1 MSCAIP
7 LSADPIRK
15 ITIEVMK
22 APLRP
27 YMSPTLPQMGVEAAV
42 ARVYAVTTHDRRSS
56 PPSSPTIVG
65 IAVPTIMLSS
75 MASIIATISANRT
88 TRTLRGCFSGSATTP
103 VLSAIV
109 PTPLGTAAVPG
120 YLLADRQVDY
130 TREIRPATSR
140 SSSKFRRALP
150 AGRQV
155 GFQGSARTTRMG
167 GTMDGT
173 KRQRRGDT
181 RQRIQDVALELF
193 SEQGY
198 EKTSLR
204 EIAEHLDV
212 TKAALYYH
220 FKTKE
225 EILISLFQDLTRP
238 LDELIEWGRQQ
249 PHTLDTKK
257 EVLRQYSEA
266 LSGAAPLFRFMQEN
280 QATVREL
287 SIGETFKDRMHSM
300 LDIIREPDSPLT
312 DQVRCV
318 SALFTMH
325 AGMFVLR
332 DVEGDPED
340 KRKAVLEVAID
351 LVTQAHGA

>member
-1 MSCAIP
+1 
-7 LSADPIRK
+7 
-15 ITIEVMK
+15 
-22 APLRP
+22 
-27 YMSPTLPQMGVEAAV
+27 
-42 ARVYAVTTHDRRSS
+42 
-56 PPSSPTIVG
+56 
-65 IAVPTIMLSS
+65 
-75 MASIIATISANRT
+75 
-88 TRTLRGCFSGSATTP
+88 
-103 VLSAIV
+103 
-109 PTPLGTAAVPG
+109 
-120 YLLADRQVDY
+120 
-130 TREIRPATSR
+130 
-140 SSSKFRRALP
+140 
-150 AGRQV
+150 
-155 GFQGSARTTRMG
+155 MG

-238 LDELIEWGRQQ
+238 LDELIEWAGQQ
-249 PHTLDTKK
+249 PRTLETKQ
-257 EVLRQYSEA
+257 EVLRRYSEA
-266 LSGAAPLFRFMQEN
+266 LGGAAPLFRFMQEN

-287 SIGETFKDRMHSM
+287 SIGETFKDRMISM
-300 LDIIREPDSPLT
+300 LEIIKEPEAPLT
-312 DQVRCV
+312 DQVRCI

-325 AGMFVLR
+325 AGMFVLKEI
-332 DVEGDPED
+332 EGDPEA

-351 LVTQAHGA
+351 LVTQAHGGAAAS